1 MARTSGPAVAR
12 LKPQAEPHHQG
23 EGGASGSTTV
33 RLKSLVVLH
42 YQRVHHQREGETGG
56 LAAVRLKRGAE
67 PRHLGEGGAS
77 GPAAVRPKPQ
87 AEPHYQ
93 REGGTSGPT
102 TVGLKPRTVLHRQGE
117 GGTGG
122 PDDRGS
128 ATVLGVACLAVL
140 TLLISVGIQLAGAVV
155 RRHELTSAA
164 DLAALA
170 AAAHLTEGVQPACDR
185 AAWVVERMG
194 KRLTGCVVSGWEVVV
209 QVGEREMAFGTTNA
223 RARAGP
229 TEA

>member
-42 YQRVHHQREGETGG
+42 YQRVQHQREGKTGG
-56 LAAVRLKRGAE
+56 LTAVRLKPRAE
-67 PRHLGEGGAS
+67 PRRQGEGGAS
-77 GPAAVRPKPQ
+77 GPAEVRP
-87 AEPHYQ
+87 
-93 REGGTSGPT
+93 
-102 TVGLKPRTVLHRQGE
+102 KPRTVLHRQGE

-155 RRHELTSAA
+155 RWHELTSAA